1 MPVDPREQ
9 RILDDAAKAQKGGPE
24 KYREKLATE
33 NKLFVRERLKLYFP
47 GGMEFEDGLLANWGR
62 VDELAADG
70 MITGAADLEGRRI
83 FVIAN
88 DYTIKAGSMAEKG
101 VEKFLRTQERALKT
115 RTPILYLI
123 DSSGGRITDQ
133 SGFFANRHGICR

>member
-1 MPVDPREQ
+1 MRDPREE
-9 RILDDAAKAQKGGPE
+9 RLGSDVEKARKGGPE

-47 GGMEFEDGLLANWGR
+47 EGLAFEDGLLANWHK

-70 MITGAADLEGRRI
+70 MVTGAAMLDGRRV

-88 DYTIKAGSMAEKG
+88 DYTVKAGSMAEKG
-101 VEKFLRTQERALKT
+101 VEKFLRAQESALKT
-115 RTPILYLI
+115 RSPLLYLI
-123 DSSGGRITDQ
+123 DS
-133 SGFFANRHGICR
+133 